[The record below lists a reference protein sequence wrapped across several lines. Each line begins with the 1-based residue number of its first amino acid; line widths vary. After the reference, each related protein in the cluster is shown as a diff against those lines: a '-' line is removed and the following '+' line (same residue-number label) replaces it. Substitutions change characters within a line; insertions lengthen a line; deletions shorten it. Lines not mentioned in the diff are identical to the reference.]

1 MANNELEKLVAER
14 EEWVKILDDAKEM
27 VENLTDQIK
36 GEMLS
41 RETEELVAGRYIVR
55 WTTFPKSSFDSS
67 AFKKEHADLYNM
79 FTKIS
84 TARKFTVSK

>member
-36 GEMLS
+36 EEMLS

>member
-1 MANNELEKLVAER
+1 MAINELEKLVSER
-14 EEWVKILDDAKEM
+14 EEWMKILDDAKEM

-36 GEMLS
+36 EEMLA
-41 RETEELVAGRYIVR
+41 RETEELVAGKYIVR

-67 AFKKEHADLYNM
+67 AFKKEHADLYNA

-84 TARKFTVSK
+84 TARRFTVSK